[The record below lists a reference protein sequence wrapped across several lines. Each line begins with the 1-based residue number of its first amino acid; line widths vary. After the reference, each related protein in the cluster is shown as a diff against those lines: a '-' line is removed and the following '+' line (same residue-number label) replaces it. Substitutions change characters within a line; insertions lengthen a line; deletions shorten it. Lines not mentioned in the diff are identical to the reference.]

1 MQSVIETPTYLAQA
15 KRAGVVEA
23 ELVEIAL
30 FIASNPEAGVVMA
43 GTGGARKL
51 RHAGRSHGKSG
62 GYRTVHYFC
71 RQDVPVFLLA
81 IYGKGE
87 KDNLSKAERN
97 DLAAVLPLLADRY
110 RQFTRQKGDQP

>member
-1 MQSVIETPTYLAQA
+1 MHSVIETPTYLAQA
-15 KRAGVVEA
+15 KRAGVAEP

-30 FIASNPEAGVVMA
+30 FIANNPEAGAVMA

-51 RHAGRSHGKSG
+51 RHAGRGHGKSG
-62 GYRTVHYFC
+62 GYRTVHYFGGP
-71 RQDVPVFLLA
+71 DVPVFLLA

-97 DLAAVLPLLADRY
+97 DLAVVLPLLAGRY
-110 RQFTRQKGDQP
+110 RQSTRNKGDQP